1 MTPVRPATQ
10 PTKTM
15 NFMAVAGVVILVSV
29 ALYYAFVSV
38 DAMGLGTQTGVARV
52 TGKEYRPVA
61 QTYTREIIGGQMRT
75 VPHVTPEMFVL
86 QLDFMGERTT
96 GLTDRD
102 LYQGIKIGDQVHV
115 TYQRRRLTHSLQVV
129 TVRR

>member
-1 MTPVRPATQ
+1 MTPAKPAAQ

-15 NFMAVAGVVILVSV
+15 NLMAVIGVVLLVSV

-38 DAMGLGTQTGVARV
+38 DAMRLGTQTGVARV
-52 TGKEYRPVA
+52 TGKEHRPVA

-86 QLDFMGERTT
+86 ELDLMGEGTT

-102 LYQGIKIGDQVHV
+102 LYESIKVGDQVHV
-115 TYQRRRLTHSLQVV
+115 TYQRRRLTRSLQVV
-129 TVRR
+129 SVRR